1 MYCTSQL
8 DINKTFLGRGVR
20 KKIGF
25 IKYTIVKREI
35 NQIYIQSQKFT
46 DIHKIYIYK
55 TRYYIQNL
63 RSTNFG
69 IMTGWLVQMMTLSL
83 CTCTGQT
90 LQIYITSTFFFSTFI
105 QLLK

>member
-8 DINKTFLGRGVR
+8 DINNTFLGRGVR

-46 DIHKIYIYK
+46 DIHKIYI
-55 TRYYIQNL
+55 
-63 RSTNFG
+63 
-69 IMTGWLVQMMTLSL
+69 
-83 CTCTGQT
+83 
-90 LQIYITSTFFFSTFI
+90 
-105 QLLK
+105 